1 MTMKTSHTSAA
12 PLDFSLAEHGRPA
25 NGSSEPT
32 SLDRRLFFQL
42 LVLTGCT
49 DTAPLQKALTAR
61 GIEAVL
67 YKDVHDPRGVGLLTF
82 AEDPAFF
89 TETVRPLVNEGPFAA
104 LRLDRSYSMFG
115 RTYSIGYEADL
126 ESTLIHRPRS
136 RVLDPTY
143 PWAVWYPLRRSGAFE
158 QLDADTRRAALME
171 HGSIGRRFGE
181 AGHAQDI
188 RLDCHV
194 LDAAD
199 NDFVIGLV
207 GPKLHPLSAVVQA
220 MRQTVQTSQFVERMG
235 PFFVGHAVRP

>member
-1 MTMKTSHTSAA
+1 MTMTTSHAPAA
-12 PLDFSLAEHGRPA
+12 PMDLSERGRPA
-25 NGSSEPT
+25 HGSSDPS
-32 SLDRRLFFQL
+32 SLDRRMFFQL

-49 DTAPLQKALTAR
+49 DTAPLQDALASR

-89 TETVRPLVNEGPFAA
+89 TETVRPCVNEGPFAA

-126 ESTLIHRPRS
+126 EETLIHRPRS
-136 RVLDPTY
+136 RVLDPAY
-143 PWAVWYPLRRSGAFE
+143 PWAIWYPLRRSGAFE
-158 QLDADTRRAALME
+158 LLDADARRAALME

-188 RLDCHV
+188 RLDCHG

-207 GPKLHPLSAVVQA
+207 GPRLHPLSAVVHA
-220 MRQTVQTSQFVERMG
+220 MRQTVQTSQYVERMG

>member
-1 MTMKTSHTSAA
+1 MKTSHTSAA
-12 PLDFSLAEHGRPA
+12 PLDLSLAEHGRPA
-25 NGSSEPT
+25 KGSTEPA

-42 LVLTGCT
+42 LVFTGCT

-188 RLDCHV
+188 RLDCHG

-207 GPKLHPLSAVVQA
+207 GPKLHPLSALVQA
-220 MRQTVQTSQFVERMG
+220 MRQTVQTSQYVERMG